1 MAVLCVEAARA
12 GWQTNAANG
21 MVSPITEGW
30 FVSGLVLVSNSCVC
44 LAVCQPTSGRPS
56 HEQLSKMT
64 EYVSFLEN

>member
-1 MAVLCVEAARA
+1 MCPTYIIGRMAVLCVEAARA

-21 MVSPITEGW
+21 MVSPITE
-30 FVSGLVLVSNSCVC
+30 
-44 LAVCQPTSGRPS
+44 VCQPTSGRPS